1 MTRYQGDRSDAPQ
14 RFGKAA
20 FAAGV
25 LALSCAGVAL
35 AQAVYKE
42 VEHLDPDRPEA
53 WASFYYTSVT
63 LLSGLSIPEE
73 REPGSLE
80 FGLEIDR
87 IPQLSESERTVGFD
101 GIKEEDLN
109 QAPLFARPRLMIG
122 LPWRTTLIVSYLPPV
137 RVFGLKP
144 NLFAAALEW
153 PLARAGAWRFG
164 ARAYGQ
170 FGNVQGAFTCSDDV
184 AEEPVGSEQNPFGCE
199 EQSTDRAYQRYL
211 GIELSV
217 ARAVVGFDRLDA
229 YLTLAG
235 NYLDTTEKIHAQT
248 YGIEDRSRL
257 EAQQQTWSTQAG
269 LVYRLD
275 ERASLGV
282 GVFYTPLDVVRWPST
297 ATVNDPLINLRA
309 MLSYRL

>member
-1 MTRYQGDRSDAPQ
+1 MVR
-14 RFGKAA
+14 
-20 FAAGV
+20 AGV
-25 LALSCAGVAL
+25 MRRWTGWRIAGVVL
-35 AQAVYKE
+35 ACLGGRAVAQDVYKD

-73 REPGSLE
+73 RTPGSV
-80 FGLEIDR
+80 EIGIELGR
-87 IPQLSESERTVGFD
+87 IPQLSESERTVGFN
-101 GIKEEDLN
+101 GTKEEDFN
-109 QAPLFARPRLMIG
+109 KAPLFARPRLMIG
-122 LPWRTTLIVSYLPPV
+122 LPWRTTLILSYLLPV

-170 FGNVQGAFTCSDDV
+170 LGNVQGAFTCPDDV
-184 AEEPVGSEQNPFGCE
+184 VEEPLGSEQNPFGCE

-211 GIELSV
+211 GLELSV
-217 ARAVVGFDRLDA
+217 ARRVAGFERLDA

-248 YGIEDRSRL
+248 YGQEDRSRL
-257 EAQQQTWSTQAG
+257 EAQQQTWSAQAG

-275 ERASLGV
+275 ERVSLGV

-297 ATVNDPLINLRA
+297 ETVNDPLINLRG